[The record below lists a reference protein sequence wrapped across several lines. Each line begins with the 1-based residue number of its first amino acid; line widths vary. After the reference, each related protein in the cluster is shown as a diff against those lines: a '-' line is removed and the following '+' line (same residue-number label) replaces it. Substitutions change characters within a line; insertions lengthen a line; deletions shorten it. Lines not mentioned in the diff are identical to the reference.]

1 MSNVSQT
8 TFWSTIT
15 IMASA
20 IGGVLIL
27 ASTHAGE
34 PRHSES
40 ADERQVSALE
50 VRVERVAT
58 TVEHN
63 SEVLSELKDEIK
75 YIAEE
80 QRTYSKEILSAIRTR
95 RD

>member
-1 MSNVSQT
+1 MNNVSQT
-8 TFWSTIT
+8 TFWSTTT

-40 ADERQVSALE
+40 ADEAHVSALE

-58 TVEHN
+58 NVEN
-63 SEVLSELKDEIK
+63 NTAVLNEVKAELRDLRVDMRESS
-75 YIAEE
+75 
-80 QRTYSKEILSAIRTR
+80 QEILRAIEGR
-95 RD
+95 

>member
-34 PRHSES
+34 PRHSEA

-58 TVEHN
+58 SVEHN
-63 SEVLSELKDEIK
+63 SEVLGELKSEIK
-75 YIAEE
+75 DLRVDMRASS
-80 QRTYSKEILSAIRTR
+80 QDILRAIEAR
-95 RD
+95 

>member
-1 MSNVSQT
+1 MSNVSQI

-58 TVEHN
+58 SVEHN

-75 YIAEE
+75 DLRVDMRASS
-80 QRTYSKEILSAIRTR
+80 QDILRAIEAR
-95 RD
+95 

>member
-58 TVEHN
+58 SVEHN

-75 YIAEE
+75 DLRVDMRASS
-80 QRTYSKEILSAIRTR
+80 QDILRAIEAR
-95 RD
+95 

>member
-1 MSNVSQT
+1 MNGVSQT
-8 TFWSTIT
+8 TFWSTTT

-20 IGGVLIL
+20 IGGILIL

-34 PRHSES
+34 PRHSEA
-40 ADERQVSALE
+40 ADERQVSALQ

-63 SEVLSELKDEIK
+63 SEVLGELKDEIK
-75 YIAEE
+75 DLRIDMRASS
-80 QRTYSKEILSAIRTR
+80 QDIIRAIEGR
-95 RD
+95 

>member
-1 MSNVSQT
+1 MSNVSQM
-8 TFWSTIT
+8 TFWSTVT
-15 IMASA
+15 LMASA
-20 IGGVLIL
+20 MGGILIL

-34 PRHSES
+34 PRHSEA
-40 ADERQVSALE
+40 ADERQVSELE

-80 QRTYSKEILSAIRTR
+80 QRTYSNEILSAIRTS

>member
-1 MSNVSQT
+1 MNSVSQT
-8 TFWSTIT
+8 TFWSTVT

-40 ADERQVSALE
+40 ADEAHVSMIE
-50 VRVERVAT
+50 VRVERVAAN
-58 TVEHN
+58 VEN
-63 SEVLSELKDEIK
+63 NARILDEVKIEIK
-75 YIAEE
+75 ELRAE
-80 QRTYSKEILSAIRTR
+80 QRQSSQEILRAIEAR
-95 RD
+95 